1 MLRLKRDTLWG
12 YFFVAPTILG
22 ISVLN
27 LYPIANT
34 AYMTLFQIRGL
45 RRDKLDFIG
54 LGNFRSLFA
63 NETFWRALGNTAI
76 YTLIAVPLSLICSLG
91 IAALLNASLKGKG
104 FFRTIYF
111 TPVVVPGAALGIIW
125 NFLLQA
131 RYGILNNILGTNI
144 PFLTSSQYALPTI
157 SLIAVWAAI
166 GYYSILFIAGL
177 QNIPATYYEAA
188 RIDGAGPLRSFFTI
202 TLPLLS
208 PTIFM
213 VLILLLISSLQV
225 FDLPV
230 IMVDTKNP
238 AYASVRPI
246 LEFYYR
252 FTFNAGKAGL
262 GSAVILVLLGLI
274 MLITAIQ
281 FWLQRKWVHY
291 E

>member
-1 MLRLKRDTLWG
+1 MLRLKRDNLWG

-22 ISVLN
+22 ISILN

-34 AYMTLFQIRGL
+34 AYMTLFQVRGL
-45 RRDKLDFIG
+45 RRDKFDFVG
-54 LGNFRSLFA
+54 LENFHNLFRD
-63 NETFWRALGNTAI
+63 ETFWRALGNTAT
-76 YTLIAVPLSLICSLG
+76 YTLIAVPLSVVFSLCV
-91 IAALLNASLKGKG
+91 AALLNARLKGKG
-104 FFRTIYF
+104 LFRTIYF

-125 NFLLQA
+125 TFLLQA
-131 RYGILNNILGTNI
+131 RYGILNNLLGTDI
-144 PFLTSSQYALPTI
+144 PFLTSSRYALPTI
-157 SLIAVWAAI
+157 SLIGVWAAV
-166 GYYSILFIAGL
+166 GYYSILFLAGL

-188 RIDGAGPLRSFFTI
+188 RIDGAGSIRSFFAV

-213 VLILLLISSLQV
+213 VLILLLISSLQI

-230 IMVDTKNP
+230 IMVDNQNP

-252 FTFNAGKAGL
+252 YTFNAGKAGL
-262 GSAVILVLLGLI
+262 GSAVIVVLLVLI
-274 MLITAIQ
+274 MLITALQ